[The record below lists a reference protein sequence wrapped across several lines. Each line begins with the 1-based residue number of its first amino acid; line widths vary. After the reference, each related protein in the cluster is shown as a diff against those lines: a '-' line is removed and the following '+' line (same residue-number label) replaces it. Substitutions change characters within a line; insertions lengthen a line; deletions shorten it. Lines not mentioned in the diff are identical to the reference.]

1 MIVYI
6 VTAPD
11 LDASTFSSGI
21 VDLGAFADQNRA
33 KEAALVYN
41 KALVERIDHPQYFS
55 ASIRPVQVI
64 E

>member
-1 MIVYI
+1 MLIYL

-11 LDASTFSSGI
+11 LDASTFDSGI
-21 VDLGAFADQNRA
+21 VDLGAFADPNRA

-41 KALVERIDHPQYFS
+41 KALVERIDHPQYFT
-55 ASIRPVQVI
+55 ASIRPVRVI